1 MTSVSTRLHDA
12 ATPVWEACLRHPFV
26 TGIGDGTLDMEK
38 FRYFMLQDYLYLF
51 DYARVF
57 ALGVVKAR
65 DPELMRVFAANM
77 DAILGGEMKI
87 HRAYMKRLDITE
99 EQVFAVKPALANL
112 SYTNYMLSVAQ
123 TGGPM
128 EIVASI
134 LACSWS
140 YAEIGQ
146 ALAAIPGAAEHL
158 FYGEWIRGYA
168 SEEYAATNQT
178 LIELMDS
185 LAADAGEEQ
194 LAYLTD
200 VFVNCSRYELGFW
213 DMAWDV
219 QS

>member
-1 MTSVSTRLHDA
+1 
-12 ATPVWEACLRHPFV
+12 
-26 TGIGDGTLDMEK
+26 
-38 FRYFMLQDYLYLF
+38 
-51 DYARVF
+51 
-57 ALGVVKAR
+57 
-65 DPELMRVFAANM
+65 
-77 DAILGGEMKI
+77 
-87 HRAYMKRLDITE
+87 
-99 EQVFAVKPALANL
+99 
-112 SYTNYMLSVAQ
+112 MLSVAQ

-146 ALAAIPGAAEHL
+146 ALAAIPGAAEHP

-168 SEEYAATNQT
+168 SEEYAATNQA

-185 LAADAGEEQ
+185 LAADAGEDQ

-219 QS
+219 QP